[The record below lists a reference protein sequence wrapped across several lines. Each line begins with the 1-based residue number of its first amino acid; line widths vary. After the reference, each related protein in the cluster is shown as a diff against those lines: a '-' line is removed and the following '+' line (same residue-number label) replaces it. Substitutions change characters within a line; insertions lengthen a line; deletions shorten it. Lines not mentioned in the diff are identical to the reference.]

1 MDKLIQLFRE
11 LKWEL
16 ETELQTKLNLID
28 VFFESEMAR
37 FEQLRTDKQE
47 LEYKYLEMEG
57 QFKAYVD
64 AVKPTI
70 KVAEKGIQQNTSAL
84 SDGLDEVLE
93 SLGLDE
99 DQRHRVRFDVY
110 NLMDENLEKEA
121 EAEAEWPWPII
132 NQEPHT
138 NSYGTM
144 SNRNFKE
151 RSALTAFGYAVGKT
165 RGWATSKRHKFL
177 NDFIRK
183 QLPSGIEE
191 EFGNEYGSPLSTTRL
206 RKVANHLAS
215 ICGLAIAKDE
225 HQMRLAID
233 DWETDL
239 EFLKTTFYEGEG
251 LKFTP
256 WPGPRDFDR

>member
-121 EAEAEWPWPII
+121 EAEWPWPII

-225 HQMRLAID
+225 HQMRFAID

-256 WPGPRDFDR
+256 WPDPRDFDR